1 MKQEGLVKKAEG
13 ARRRA
18 SRTVYRGRV
27 ITVEQDTVIMPNG
40 RTVRMDVVR
49 HRGSVVLVPQPTPD
63 QVILIRQFRYVVG
76 RWMWELPAGSLDA
89 GETPARGARRECAE
103 EVGWHPRTLVRLGAY
118 YPTPGFCD
126 EKLTFYACR
135 DLVRP
140 RGRVHVDP
148 DEQIEAATMTLDD
161 AWRMAERGEIIDL
174 KTVTGL
180 AMVSGR
186 LPVHRSRQG
195 R

>member
-1 MKQEGLVKKAEG
+1 MH
-13 ARRRA
+13 
-18 SRTVYRGRV
+18 RGRV
-27 ITVEQDTVIMPNG
+27 ITVTADTVEMPDG

-49 HRGSVVLVPQPTPD
+49 HRGSVVLVPQPSAKD
-63 QVILIRQFRYVVG
+63 VILIRQFRYVIA
-76 RWMWELPAGSLDA
+76 RWIWELPAGSLDE

-140 RGRVHVDP
+140 TRTVHHDP
-148 DEQIEAATMTLDD
+148 DEQIEARTVSLKE
-161 AWRMAERGEIIDL
+161 AWRMVERGDVVDL
-174 KTVTGL
+174 KTVAGL
-180 AMVSGR
+180 GMVSGR
-186 LPVHRSRQG
+186 IPTRG

>member
-1 MKQEGLVKKAEG
+1 M
-13 ARRRA
+13 A
-18 SRTVYRGRV
+18 SRQRPRHQRSKVVYRGRV
-27 ITVEQDTVIMPNG
+27 ITVETDTVEMPGG

-49 HRGSVVLVPQPTPD
+49 HRGSVVLVPQPTAKD
-63 QVILIRQFRYVVG
+63 VILIRQFRYVIG
-76 RWMWELPAGSLDA
+76 RWIWELPAGSLDE

-140 RGRVHVDP
+140 TRPVHHDP
-148 DEQIEAATMTLDD
+148 DEQIEALVVSLEE
-161 AWRMAERGEIIDL
+161 AWRMVERGDVVDL
-174 KTVTGL
+174 KTVAGL
-180 AMVSGR
+180 GMVSGR
-186 LPVHRSRQG
+186 IPTRG